1 MQKTYDSAPIGGLC
15 SGMPIEI
22 WFPVV
27 KKGGANRAERLE
39 RLRLDEIAFD
49 TCSRC
54 EKTLHCLEY
63 SLLHEP
69 FGIWGGMNESE
80 RAKLRDK
87 RGIMIEPI
95 FVGQIW

>member
-1 MQKTYDSAPIGGLC
+1 MQTKYNSAPIDGLC

-27 KKGGANRAERLE
+27 KKGGANKAERAER
-39 RLRLDEIAFD
+39 RRLDEIAVD
-49 TCSRC
+49 TCLEC
-54 EKTLHCLEY
+54 EKNLHCLEY

-80 RAKLRDK
+80 RAKLRNK

-95 FVGQIW
+95 LVRQIW